1 MKQVGRKIQC
11 VMALVGVLVSSSPG
25 WAGDSLRPIDHC
37 QVLNAEEQS
46 SFVLVKNIFS
56 LGGNCLTVNSSHITI
71 DMRGFSVIGS
81 GFGVGIDASVPVE
94 GVTIRNGTVKGFG
107 VGVSLAGP
115 GNIVQDMH
123 IDNNTDT
130 GMFLGTSSLVE
141 NVVAQGN
148 QKFGIVVTTASTVKD
163 SVLRFNGNNPLSV
176 GLSAGPGS
184 TVTGNTVWGSI
195 GTGLFASI
203 GSTVIGN
210 TVLET
215 NPGVGMSIICPSN
228 VKSNT
233 LTGSTE
239 GNLSLNGN
247 NCNASENVAP

>member
-1 MKQVGRKIQC
+1 MK
-11 VMALVGVLVSSSPG
+11 SS
-25 WAGDSLRPIDHC
+25 
-37 QVLNAEEQS
+37 
-46 SFVLVKNIFS
+46 
-56 LGGNCLTVNSSHITI
+56 GGNRTPSSTQAR
-71 DMRGFSVIGS
+71 MCT
-81 GFGVGIDASVPVE
+81 GV
-94 GVTIRNGTVKGFG
+94 VTRI
-107 VGVSLAGP
+107 AGP

-163 SVLRFNGNNPLSV
+163 SVLRFNGNNPSSI

-228 VKSNT
+228 VKNNT
-233 LTGSTE
+233 LTGSTQ
-239 GNLSLNGN
+239 GNLSLNGT